1 MTAAD
6 MVPATAPL
14 NRFDPSL
21 VAWYGGRIQSKGD
34 TAWTIEAL
42 HLNDGRRLHVSDL
55 IGDAQSE
62 WIRLHRSRASGSKA
76 GLRAVGAAASDGSGG
91 GGCSDGN
98 SSNKNNRRRRR
109 HYGEWHG
116 LHMQRTCQILEQRGL
131 AVWPDGRDG
140 GGGAAGAAE
149 AAAERTI
156 EAVLPGG
163 RVVRTVRTADARR
176 INPAAPGR
184 SGRPAT
190 VTLPRLTPAGR
201 IVWMQLRL
209 GLAPRDAIVLALI
222 WSRFKSAGYFVKSD
236 ALVREN
242 VWMTDPDIKC
252 AFASLGRAG
261 YIQSNQRTG
270 RFMAVRRAEK
280 VGPYSPMLGAIED
293 MVYGARAGEYVYGD
307 AYDDEINRAYA
318 DTVAALG
325 ENAGP
330 NRGGRGGAGRRAATK
345 CP

>member
-14 NRFDPSL
+14 NRFDPGL
-21 VAWYGGRIQSKGD
+21 VAWYGNTIQPKGD

-42 HLNDGRRLHVSDL
+42 HLNDGRRLYVSDL

-62 WIRLHRSRASGSKA
+62 WIRLHQSRAGGRKA
-76 GLRAVGAAASDGSGG
+76 GLRAFGAAASDGSGG

-98 SSNKNNRRRRR
+98 NSNRRRR

-140 GGGAAGAAE
+140 GGGAAATAE

-209 GLAPRDAIVLALI
+209 GLAPRGAIVLALI
-222 WSRFKSAGYFVKSD
+222 WSRFKSVGYFVKSD

-242 VWMTDPDIKC
+242 VWMSDSDIKG

-280 VGPYSPMLGAIED
+280 VEPYSPMLGAIED
-293 MVYGARAGEYVYGD
+293 MVYGARAGEYVYGE

-318 DTVAALG
+318 ETVAVLG
-325 ENAGP
+325 ELGGNAGP
-330 NRGGRGGAGRRAATK
+330 ARGGARGNAGR
-345 CP
+345 